1 MKTMQK
7 TEQAQKYIQENN
19 VLKSVIQPNSL
30 IKNIKNIA

>member
-19 VLKSVIQPNSL
+19 VLMSVIQPNSL